1 MGKKIII
8 IISQAVNI
16 FVDKRK
22 KKNQQ
27 TNHEKSESTGMSY
40 PFFFSSTKI
49 KIEGKFTKPFLFYFF
64 TNDSAEYLQF

>member
-40 PFFFSSTKI
+40 PFFFLYQDQNRRKI
-49 KIEGKFTKPFLFYFF
+49 YKAFFILFFHK
-64 TNDSAEYLQF
+64 